1 MSASSSLDASTGTR
15 AVSLKSSLK
24 SVLEDTRLPRA
35 VERATRV
42 GAAYA
47 DARFV
52 ERESESV
59 AVKDGQV
66 ESVDRDADR
75 GVGVRI
81 IVDGSWGFAASDR
94 VATVEGLDALFAEA
108 RQRAEAAASVQRRKV
123 VLAQADPQRGEYRTP
138 LRRDPFMVSLKE
150 RIDLLRAADA
160 ILATPNATLRRSS
173 VAAYRT
179 RKRLVTSEGTDVRQ
193 EIVECGAGMSV
204 TATTAG
210 FTPATRSDMRNVRQA
225 GWEFVDEFDVLA
237 HARTF
242 ATDVEAVLIAK
253 PAVERPTTLVID
265 QPFLALL
272 VHESCGHPTESDRVL
287 EHEVAFAGTTFM
299 WPKDRGTF
307 RYGSEHVSLT
317 ADATIPGGMGTFGWD
332 DDGVAATRTPLIEQG
347 VFTGYLS
354 SRETAGALGIARS
367 GGAARAEGWQHFP
380 IVRMVNVSLE
390 PGAAT
395 YEDLVRGVDD
405 GLLLESPAS
414 YSLDDKRQNF
424 HFSTQVARVIRHGE
438 IAEYVRGVAFQSLTP
453 DFWGSCDGVA
463 DDWELHGFLSCAKG
477 EPLQLMRVGH
487 GAAHARFR
495 DRPIEV
501 RR

>member
-1 MSASSSLDASTGTR
+1 
-15 AVSLKSSLK
+15 
-24 SVLEDTRLPRA
+24 VLEDTGLAHA
-35 VERATRV
+35 VEWASGR
-42 GAAYA
+42 GASYA

-52 ERESESV
+52 ERESETV

-75 GVGVRI
+75 GVGVRV

-94 VATVEGLDALFAEA
+94 VTTADGLVALFGEA
-108 RQRAEAAASVQRRKV
+108 RRRAEASASVQRRRL
-123 VLAQADPQRGEYRTP
+123 VLAPQAAQRGEYHTP
-138 LRRDPFMVSLKE
+138 IQRDPFAVPLRE
-150 RIDLLRAADA
+150 RVELLRAADA
-160 ILATPNATLRRSS
+160 ILATPNAKVRRAS

-193 EIVECGAGMSV
+193 EIVECGAGLTV
-204 TATTAG
+204 TAALAG
-210 FTPATRSDMRNVRQA
+210 AKPATRSDMRNVRQA
-225 GWEFVDEFDVLA
+225 GWEYVEQFDVLA
-237 HARTF
+237 NARTF
-242 ATDVEAVLIAK
+242 ATDVEAVLAAR
-253 PAVERPTTLVID
+253 PAVERPTTLLID

-299 WPKDRGTF
+299 WPNDRGTL
-307 RYGSEHVSLT
+307 RYGSEHVNLT
-317 ADATIPGGMGTFGWD
+317 ADATVPGGMGTFGWD
-332 DDGVAATRTPLIEQG
+332 DDGVPAARTPLIERG
-347 VFTGYLS
+347 IFTGYLS
-354 SRETAGALGIARS
+354 SRETAGALGIPRS

-390 PGAAT
+390 PGQQT
-395 YEDLVRGVDD
+395 YGALLRDVDD

-414 YSLDDKRQNF
+414 YSLEDKRQNF
-424 HFSTQVARVIRHGE
+424 HFSTQVARVIRKGE
-438 IAEYVRGVAFQSLTP
+438 VGEYVRGVAFQSLTP

-501 RR
+501 RA

>member
-1 MSASSSLDASTGTR
+1 
-15 AVSLKSSLK
+15 
-24 SVLEDTRLPRA
+24 VLEDTRLENA
-35 VERATRV
+35 VQWAAGR
-42 GAAYA
+42 GASYA
-47 DARFV
+47 DARYV
-52 ERESESV
+52 ERESETVS
-59 AVKDGQV
+59 VKDGQV
-66 ESVDRDADR
+66 EGTERDSDR
-75 GVGVRI
+75 GIGVR
-81 IVDGSWGFAASDR
+81 VLYKGSWGFAASDR
-94 VATVEGLDALFAEA
+94 LAGESVGVLLFEQAIA
-108 RQRAEAAASVQRRKV
+108 RAEASATVQRRQV
-123 VLAQADPQRGEYRTP
+123 VLAPQQPQHGEYRTS
-138 LRRDPFMVSLKE
+138 LRRDPFAVPLTE
-150 RIDLLRAADA
+150 RVELLRAADA
-160 ILATPNATLRRSS
+160 ILATPNATLRRVS
-173 VAAYRT
+173 VASYRT

-193 EIVECGAGMSV
+193 EIVECGAGLNV
-204 TATTAG
+204 TASTAG
-210 FTPATRSDMRNVRQA
+210 AKPATRGDMRNVRQS
-225 GWEFVDEFDVLA
+225 GWEYVEEFDVLG

-242 ATDVEAVLIAK
+242 ARDVEAVLAAK
-253 PAVERPTTLVID
+253 PAVEKPTTLIID

-299 WPKDRGTF
+299 WPKDLGTL
-307 RYGSEHVSLT
+307 RYGSTFVNLA

-332 DDGVAATRTPLIEQG
+332 DDGVPATRTPLVERGI
-347 VFTGYLS
+347 FTGYLS

-367 GGAARAEGWQHFP
+367 GACARAEGWQHFP

-390 PGAAT
+390 PGDAT
-395 YEDLVRGVDD
+395 YDELLGGVDD

-424 HFSTQVARVIRHGE
+424 HFSTQVARVITNGQVG
-438 IAEYVRGVAFQSLTP
+438 EYVRGVAFQSLTP

-501 RR
+501 RA